1 MKDEINSEALRKMF
15 LAGTAALESKKEWI
29 NELNVFPV
37 PDGDTGTNMTL
48 TLRSA
53 AGDLVNLPEN
63 AGMERVC
70 KIISTGTLKGAR
82 GNSGVIMSQ
91 LCRGFTKA
99 VETKDKIDKMTMAA
113 ALERAVATAY
123 KAVMKPKEGT
133 ILTVAKALAGKAAEL
148 AGTDISMAE
157 FMEKTIIAA
166 EEMLEKTPDL
176 LPVLKE
182 AGVVDSGGQGLVE
195 FLKGAADCFN
205 GKEIEFAAETT
216 SAPAARTVTAVNS
229 SNIET
234 ADIKFGY
241 CTEFILKLEKPFT
254 EKDEE
259 EMKDYYLSLGD
270 SLVLVAMDDM
280 VKVHVHT
287 NHPGLAFE
295 KALEY
300 GSLTSMKVDN
310 MREEHNEK
318 VIHEQDRELAEEKE
332 RQKKEAESA
341 KNTPH
346 KQYGFVA
353 VCQGEGF
360 AEIYK
365 GMDVDVIVEGG
376 QTMNPSSED
385 FAAAIGQIN
394 ADTVFI
400 FPNNSNVLMAASQS
414 AYLCEGVD
422 VRVIPTK
429 TVAQGITALFN
440 FGAKKSADENEKD
453 MTESL
458 SLVKTLEI
466 TYAVRDTEIDGKV
479 IHENDIMG
487 IGDGHIRAVGQ
498 LVGDTAAEAVMEAVD
513 DDTEIITVYY
523 GCDSTEEDG
532 NTVAADREARL
543 GSADIDIEVLYGG
556 QSVYYYIISVE

>member
-1 MKDEINSEALRKMF
+1 MKEEINSETLRKMF

-53 AGDLVNLPEN
+53 AGDLVNFPEN
-63 AGMERVC
+63 AGMEKVC

-99 VETKDKIDKMTMAA
+99 VETKDEIDKVTMAA

-133 ILTVAKALAGKAAEL
+133 ILTVAKAAADKAAGL
-148 AGTDISMAE
+148 AGTDISMTE
-157 FMEKTIIAA
+157 FMDKIIVAA
-166 EEMLEKTPDL
+166 EEMLQKTPDL

-195 FLKGAADCFN
+195 FFKGAADCYN
-205 GKEIEFAAETT
+205 GKEVEFKETAAV
-216 SAPAARTVTAVNS
+216 SAARTVTAVNS

-259 EMKDYYLSLGD
+259 EMQEYYLSLGD

-318 VIHEQDRELAEEKE
+318 VIHEQDRELAEKKE
-332 RQKKEAESA
+332 RQKKEAESV
-341 KNTPH
+341 KNAPH

-353 VCQGEGF
+353 VCQGDGF
-360 AEIYK
+360 SEIYK
-365 GMDVDVIVEGG
+365 GMDVDAIVEGG

-385 FAAAIGQIN
+385 FAAAVGQIN

-414 AYLCEGVD
+414 AYLCDGVD

-440 FGAKKSADENEKD
+440 FGTKKSADENEKD
-453 MTESL
+453 MTEAL

-466 TYAVRDTEIDGKV
+466 TYAVRDTEVDGKV

-487 IGDGHIRAVGQ
+487 IGDGHIRAVGKN
-498 LVGDTAAEAVMEAVD
+498 VEDTAAEAVMEAIGE
-513 DDTEIITVYY
+513 DTELITIYY
-523 GCDSTEEDG
+523 GSDVTEEDAG
-532 NTVAADREARL
+532 TLAADLEERI
-543 GSADIDIEVLYGG
+543 GSDDIDIEVLYGG
-556 QSVYYYIISVE
+556 QSVYHYIISLE